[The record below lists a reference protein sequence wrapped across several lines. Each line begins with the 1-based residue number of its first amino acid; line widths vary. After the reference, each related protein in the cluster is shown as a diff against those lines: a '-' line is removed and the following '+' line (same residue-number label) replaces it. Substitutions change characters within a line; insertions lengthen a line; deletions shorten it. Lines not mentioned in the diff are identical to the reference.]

1 MTSADSPR
9 HRFRSAL
16 DSGEIVVAPLTL
28 EPVVA
33 RLTESLG
40 FGAGY
45 VSGGALG
52 YSLAVSEA
60 LLSVHELATVV
71 HQLTQRSNLPI
82 IVDGGVG
89 FGDPVHVTRAMW
101 EFEAAGAAA
110 VELEDQVAPKRV
122 SHHRGIEHLV
132 STAEM
137 VAKIEAAVAARRD
150 PDFLIIARTGGIRHE
165 GLDAGLARADA
176 YRAAGADVLLL
187 FPADEQ
193 QYAELPGR
201 FDVPLAAMVGV
212 DAHSPAKLGALGWSL
227 LIDPF
232 TGQVVAY
239 DAVRAAYASI
249 AQSGGSG
256 HDFKALMSTYRDLP
270 TMAGL
275 EELYDI
281 ERRTTEPGT

>member
-1 MTSADSPR
+1 MDGSPSAR
-9 HRFRSAL
+9 QRFRSAL
-16 DSGEIVVAPLTL
+16 QSGEIVVAPLTL
-28 EPVVA
+28 EPVIA

-89 FGDPVHVTRAMW
+89 FGDPVHTVRAMW

-110 VELEDQVAPKRV
+110 VEFEDQVAPKRV
-122 SHHRGIEHLV
+122 SHHRGIEHLIA
-132 STAEM
+132 TNEM
-137 VAKIEAAVAARRD
+137 VAKIEAAVAARKD

-165 GLDAGLARADA
+165 GFVAGLARADA

-187 FPADEQ
+187 FPADND
-193 QYAELPGR
+193 QYAEIPKR

-212 DAHSPAKLGALGWSL
+212 DAHPPAELGAQGWSL

-239 DAVRAAYASI
+239 EAIRQAYTSI
-249 AQSGGSG
+249 ASGGRSG
-256 HDFKALMSTYRDLP
+256 RDFKALMSTYRDLP
-270 TMAGL
+270 TLAGL
-275 EELYDI
+275 EELYDSA
-281 ERRTTEPGT
+281 RTTTEPGP